1 MFSHQSYIKTLKT
14 KRKSIQ
20 LQVFKFI
27 KHQRVNMAK
36 FEKLFTLSFFI
47 IIPNIIQVDAN
58 FVKSMIIEWG
68 AQNALLWDDNL
79 QLTLDE
85 ITGEIKL

>member
-1 MFSHQSYIKTLKT
+1 
-14 KRKSIQ
+14 
-20 LQVFKFI
+20 
-27 KHQRVNMAK
+27 MAK
-36 FEKLFTLSFFI
+36 FEKLFTLFFYV